1 MNSRNQAKERIEM
14 VALALVGCGGMGL
27 RHIRGLEKLRKIGEL
42 HTELVAVCD
51 VVPENAER
59 AATLAEDLLGTRPNA
74 FASIAGMHDSGIRAD
89 AVMVATAP
97 DLHAS
102 VGIAAFEFGLHVM
115 VEKPIALTVGQ
126 GASLVEAGKR
136 ANRKLAVAENYRR
149 DPMNRL
155 ARDLID
161 AGVLGSVH
169 LVVQSSSGSG
179 ERVIITPWRHQ
190 KQSGGIVVDMGI
202 HYADLLEY
210 YAGPLKS
217 MFGFSAVVDQRR
229 VDNAGTWHEVDAE
242 DLSVGVAQFENG
254 AIANWLIDLAGR
266 GESHFSRVIY
276 GTRGSLSIP
285 PDRTGRPLG
294 LTLRRD
300 GSDTQVDPS
309 GLLSL
314 VPNFALD
321 DVTARL
327 FGGTRLASYQLDF
340 PDVDANL
347 LAIEHADF
355 SSAILNDRPPEVD
368 GTIGLRSLAISYG
381 FLEAERLGKAIT
393 VTEMLQNFDLPYQKE
408 LARAAR

>member
-1 MNSRNQAKERIEM
+1 
-14 VALALVGCGGMGL
+14 
-27 RHIRGLEKLRKIGEL
+27 
-42 HTELVAVCD
+42 
-51 VVPENAER
+51 
-59 AATLAEDLLGTRPNA
+59 
-74 FASIAGMHDSGIRAD
+74 
-89 AVMVATAP
+89 
-97 DLHAS
+97 
-102 VGIAAFEFGLHVM
+102 
-115 VEKPIALTVGQ
+115 
-126 GASLVEAGKR
+126 
-136 ANRKLAVAENYRR
+136 
-149 DPMNRL
+149 MNRL
-155 ARDLID
+155 AKALID

-210 YAGPLKS
+210 YSGPLRS

-285 PDRTGRPLG
+285 PDRTGRALG

-355 SSAILNDRPPEVD
+355 SSAILNVRPPEVD